1 MDPSFCVRSSPTAG
15 FCFSYRLF
23 LCGARKS
30 EATCRYIGQS
40 KVLLEWEKSIDTS
53 NFPLPEAKKKKKA
66 IEMVKGC
73 SFLFAHFKILYKS
86 YSLLA
91 SQYTLFAHFKIL
103 YKSYSLLACQYILF
117 AHFKILYKSYSLL
130 ACQYYFSAVWF

>member
-1 MDPSFCVRSSPTAG
+1 MHSFILEALKGELFSALGSQQMDPSFCVRSSPTAG

-53 NFPLPEAKKKKKA
+53 NFPLPEAKKKKKKA

-91 SQYTLFAHFKIL
+91 
-103 YKSYSLLACQYILF
+103 
-117 AHFKILYKSYSLL
+117 
-130 ACQYYFSAVWF
+130 CQYYFSAVWF